1 MIYWVRHYYSSV
13 YTERLRWRDIYLQG
27 LLSITTC
34 RYDFVSSSLGIVP
47 SLGLILVVRVR
58 IPTDW
63 LAMVFL
69 RRCFELSE
77 CSDVALKIELI
88 FLKVV
93 EDHSAP
99 LILLIV
105 IHKPLL
111 NLLIQIPISIHH
123 HILIVQLFIFLNQL
137 GYSGF
142 ITLHLISYTYYC
154 SL

>member
-1 MIYWVRHYYSSV
+1 MRS
-13 YTERLRWRDIYLQG
+13 T
-27 LLSITTC
+27 
-34 RYDFVSSSLGIVP
+34 LGIVP
-47 SLGLILVVRVR
+47 CLGLILVVR
-58 IPTDW
+58 IHISTDC
-63 LAMVFL
+63 LAMVLL

-111 NLLIQIPISIHH
+111 NLLIQVPISIHH
-123 HILIVQLFIFLNQL
+123 YVLIVQLFIFLNQL
-137 GYSGF
+137 SYSGF
-142 ITLHLISYTYYC
+142 ITLHLISYTDYC